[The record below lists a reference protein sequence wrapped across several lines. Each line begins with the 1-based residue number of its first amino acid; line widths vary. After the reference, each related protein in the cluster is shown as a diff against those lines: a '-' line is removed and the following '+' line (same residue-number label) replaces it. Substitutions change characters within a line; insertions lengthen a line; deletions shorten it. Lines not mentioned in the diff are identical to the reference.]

1 MDSDLVTAPRLI
13 REAIAALSNAH
24 PANPANLRFGAA
36 VLSTSGKVF
45 SASAFWSDTL
55 SLVIHAEH
63 AALVHAAA
71 NGEHTIS
78 AVACVSTEDA
88 NQKKHCHPCG
98 ICKQLLY
105 ENSRRSGRD
114 IAVYMAN
121 LDGEYVSKKISELVP
136 FPWP

>member
-1 MDSDLVTAPRLI
+1 MDNDPEIPALLI
-13 REAIAALSNAH
+13 REATAALSNAH
-24 PANPANLRFGAA
+24 PANPPNLKFGAA
-36 VLSTSGKVF
+36 VLSADGKVF

-55 SLVIHAEH
+55 SLVVHAEH

-71 NGEHTIS
+71 HGEHTIS
-78 AVACVSTEDA
+78 AIACVSTEDESR
-88 NQKKHCHPCG
+88 KKHCHPCG

-114 IAVYMAN
+114 ITVYMAN
-121 LDGEYVSKKISELVP
+121 LNGDCITKRISELVP